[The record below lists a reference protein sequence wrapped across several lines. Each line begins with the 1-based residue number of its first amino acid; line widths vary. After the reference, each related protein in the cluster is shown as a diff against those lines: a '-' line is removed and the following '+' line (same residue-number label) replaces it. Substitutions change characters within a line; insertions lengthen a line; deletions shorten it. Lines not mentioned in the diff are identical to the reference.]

1 MALQYLIFD
10 ASDDGEGLGSWE
22 AVASVRADDRER
34 LWAEVEA
41 LRAAAEA
48 DAPGPRGPQEEG
60 GAWDLDVRSRA
71 DGAWLEVTVTLV
83 GPWTWGEALLARLG
97 AT

>member
-48 DAPGPRGPQEEG
+48 DAPGRAAPRKRVVPGT
-60 GAWDLDVRSRA
+60 WTCVR
-71 DGAWLEVTVTLV
+71 
-83 GPWTWGEALLARLG
+83 ARTARG
-97 AT
+97 WR